1 MRTYTRTID
10 GQEVEATVDVT
21 GYQPAEPESWDCPAS
36 PAEAEFEVTRLV
48 VDGVEVDLQGELVDQ
63 VYRLLADEVTRDE
76 ERAAAEARADHAADL
91 RAFADEDAAAWRDGR
106 GW

>member
-1 MRTYTRTID
+1 MHTYTRMVD

-36 PAEAEFEVTRLV
+36 PAEVEFEITRLV
-48 VDGVEVDLQGELVDQ
+48 VDGVEVELRGELVDR
-63 VYRLLADEVTRDE
+63 VVELIYDEVLRDE
-76 ERAAAEARADHAADL
+76 EREIDDARADHHAGL
-91 RAFADEDAAAWRDGR
+91 RAMADEDAAAWRDGR